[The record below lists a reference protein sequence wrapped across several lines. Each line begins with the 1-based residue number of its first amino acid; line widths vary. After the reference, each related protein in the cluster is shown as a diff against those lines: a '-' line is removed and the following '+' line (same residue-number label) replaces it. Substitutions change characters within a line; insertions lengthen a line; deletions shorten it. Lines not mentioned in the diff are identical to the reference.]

1 MLTGLLLLIA
11 YYIII
16 PIEGFMV
23 DVDDAIISAVQG
35 FVGGTNPYQ
44 EPIVPHTYQQG
55 DYADINSN
63 ATSNGTLDTYNYLPV
78 DLVLY
83 SIAFILF
90 SPLVGNLWFYLTNV
104 LIISLSIN
112 LFAKHHSLSY
122 FHTLLLFFPSIIF
135 GGLILNDIW
144 LILFFILFLLWFD
157 LFKNHKLYLLVGVTL
172 LTLGFLTKML
182 LIFILPIFLLNYSKS
197 WSVRIKYLIFSVVL
211 SLTIISFFNL
221 LAVINSVFL
230 FHSNLETRGAIAF
243 VGGIIAIPL
252 QWLGLSWLYVP
263 AFIIS
268 FLIVLFTA
276 RFYSDTLEG
285 KILYVSAL
293 VTMLLPSGNFLP
305 FLFIAGFCGSF
316 RVFKK
321 LKTDFNVI
329 QEKTQIH

>member
-1 MLTGLLLLIA
+1 MGLLILTA

-35 FVGGTNPYQ
+35 FTGGINPYQ

-63 ATSNGTLDTYNYLPV
+63 TTSNGILDTYNYLPV
-78 DLVLY
+78 DLALY

-104 LIISLSIN
+104 LVISLCIY

-122 FHTLLLFFPSIIF
+122 FHTALLFFPSIIF
-135 GGLILNDIW
+135 GGLILNDVW

-157 LFKNHKLYLLVGVTL
+157 KFKNHKLFFLIGVTL

-182 LIFILPIFLLNYSKS
+182 LIFILPIFLLYYSKD
-197 WSVRIKYLIFSVVL
+197 WSVRIKYITYSIIL
-211 SLTIISFFNL
+211 SLIIISLFDL

-252 QWLGLSWLYVP
+252 QWLGLSWLYIP
-263 AFIIS
+263 IFIIS
-268 FLIVLFTA
+268 FLILLFTA
-276 RFYSDTLEG
+276 RYYSDTIEG
-285 KILYVSAL
+285 RILYVSTL
-293 VTMLLPSGNFLP
+293 VTLLLPSGNFLP
-305 FLFIAGFCGSF
+305 FLFIAGFCGAY

-321 LKTDFNVI
+321 LNTDFNLI